1 MEIVGKKSQG
11 LSVTALN
18 EDKTVILSFNDRSL
32 NFYVTDSLKESLK
45 DTINSKIEEGFK
57 HFVLNLENVKIIDS
71 CGVGLIIVANNV
83 TAAKNGSNQVH
94 SATASHMTVL
104 ELMPGIRR
112 SFMAVPRP
120 RRQMYSKSGPRDC
133 PTARFPLWYRGRW
146 VRSPLHPLSDPIG
159 YDPVLR
165 ARCWSTPSTTLQT
178 HSCEPRPVAGRPA
191 PLPFAFAR
199 CDPIG
204 RDPASR
210 LRARSRLRAAI

>member
-83 TAAKNGSNQVH
+83 TAAKNAKLYLCNIKPFIIKIFDIMRISKH
-94 SATASHMTVL
+94 LAIFETEDDALSAVKKA
-104 ELMPGIRR
+104 
-112 SFMAVPRP
+112 
-120 RRQMYSKSGPRDC
+120 
-133 PTARFPLWYRGRW
+133 
-146 VRSPLHPLSDPIG
+146 
-159 YDPVLR
+159 
-165 ARCWSTPSTTLQT
+165 
-178 HSCEPRPVAGRPA
+178 
-191 PLPFAFAR
+191 
-199 CDPIG
+199 
-204 RDPASR
+204 
-210 LRARSRLRAAI
+210 